1 MARPVYS
8 ADETENIKQTL
19 IQGALSLYLEQGP
32 ESLSLRQIAKRVG
45 LSHTVGYRYFEN
57 KEALLAEMRRA
68 CILEFKAAAIPA
80 QDSGEG
86 DPIER
91 LRAALMGLLEFG
103 SSQPAKYRLIFSDS
117 QPDLTE
123 YPSLLA
129 QRWEVFASCVDLVQT
144 AIDQKRLQGDALMF
158 SHGLWSLLHGML
170 SLHAAN
176 QLIHGLSLREMA
188 APLIDTF
195 LRAGCLPQPHE
206 HSSRK
211 QPAAAD

>member
-19 IQGALSLYLEQGP
+19 IQGALALYLEEGM

-45 LSHTVGYRYFEN
+45 LSHTVGYRYFTN

-68 CILEFKAAAIPA
+68 CILEFKAAAIPP
-80 QDSGEG
+80 DGSGED
-86 DPIER
+86 DPIDR
-91 LRAALMGLLEFG
+91 IRSALMGLLEFG
-103 SSQPAKYRLIFSDS
+103 SRQPAKYRLIFSDS

-123 YPSLLA
+123 YPSLMA
-129 QRWEVFASCVDLVQT
+129 QRWEVFASCVDLVQA
-144 AIDQKRLQGDALMF
+144 AIDQKRLHADALMF

-176 QLIHGLSLREMA
+176 QLIHGLSLQEMA

-195 LRAGCLPQPHE
+195 LRAGCLAPQ
-206 HSSRK
+206 
-211 QPAAAD
+211 QQVAATD

>member
-19 IQGALSLYLEQGP
+19 IQAALALYLEEGM
-32 ESLSLRQIAKRVG
+32 ENLSLRQIAKRVG

-57 KEALLAEMRRA
+57 KEALLAEMRRT
-68 CILEFKAAAIPA
+68 CILEFKAAALPA
-80 QDSGEG
+80 EDGGEE

-91 LRAALMGLLEFG
+91 IRAALMGLLEFG
-103 SSQPAKYRLIFSDS
+103 SNQPAKYRLIFSDS

-123 YPSLLA
+123 YPSLMA

-144 AIDQKRLQGDALMF
+144 AIDQKRLHADALMF

-176 QLIHGLSLREMA
+176 QLIHGLTLREMA
-188 APLIDTF
+188 PSVIDTF
-195 LRAGCLPQPHE
+195 LRAGCIAEQAH
-206 HSSRK
+206 R
-211 QPAAAD
+211 QPAATD